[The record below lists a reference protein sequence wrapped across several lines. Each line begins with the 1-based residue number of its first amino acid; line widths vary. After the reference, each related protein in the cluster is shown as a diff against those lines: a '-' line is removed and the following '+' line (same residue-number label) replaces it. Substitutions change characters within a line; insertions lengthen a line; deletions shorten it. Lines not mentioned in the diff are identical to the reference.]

1 MFSRNNMTKMSYGI
15 ILQLECKILRISDV
29 ELLVIKPNNDK
40 GLARTV
46 VMRKGNGRGGRAA
59 GSTKLTKFGND

>member
-46 VMRKGNGRGGRAA
+46 VMRKGNGGGGGQQAA
-59 GSTKLTKFGND
+59 QN